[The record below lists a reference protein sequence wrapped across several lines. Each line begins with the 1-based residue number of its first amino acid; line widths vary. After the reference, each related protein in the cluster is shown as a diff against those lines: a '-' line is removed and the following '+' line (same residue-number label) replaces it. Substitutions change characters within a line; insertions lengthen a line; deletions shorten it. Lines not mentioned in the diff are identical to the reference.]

1 MLENNYRIGL
11 VNFLNSYPFRYGL
24 ENNQIDFTTAVPSAV
39 AQGLSVDSLDIGLVP
54 LAAFQD
60 NPDWQ
65 RISNL
70 GIASSKKV
78 KTVMLFANKPLN
90 DIVFVRSD
98 SDSMTSNRL
107 CHVVFNSFLKREIVW
122 NHTEKV
128 DAVMKIGDKAFF
140 ADTQFPLVYDLAEI
154 WQKNTGLPFVFAV
167 WAANKVLD
175 ATFLK
180 SFNVALQYGIDNI
193 DASVEKFEELIA
205 IQKPEAIDYLKKNI
219 RYELDENCVQSMLL
233 FKELSQLLIK

>member
-1 MLENNYRIGL
+1 MLNNHFRIGL

-24 ENNQIDFTTAVPSAV
+24 ENNQIDFTTAVPSVV
-39 AQGLSVDSLDIGLVP
+39 AQGLSDDSLDIGLVP

-60 NPDWQ
+60 NPNWQ
-65 RISNL
+65 RISHL

-78 KTVMLFANKPLN
+78 KTVLLFANKPIN
-90 DIVFVRSD
+90 DIVYVRSD

-107 CHVVFNSFLKREIVW
+107 CHVVFNSFFKREIVW
-122 NHTEKV
+122 NHPEKA

-140 ADTQFPLVYDLAEI
+140 ADSQFPLVYDLAEI

-175 ATFLK
+175 TTFLK
-180 SFNVALQYGIDNI
+180 SFNLALQYGIDNI
-193 DASVEKFEELIA
+193 DLSVKKYNDLIT
-205 IQKPEAIDYLKKNI
+205 IQKSEAIDYLQNNI
-219 RYELDENCVQSMLL
+219 KYQLDDNCVQSMML
-233 FKELSQLLIK
+233 FNELSKLLIK